1 MQSATMALMRH
12 ALRLSV
18 PAGGLLLLGSMLAAQ
33 AVTGAIDMTA
43 RVTPTGARPEPVR
56 QFTFYVLTKSYAEI
70 IKEVEGQ
77 DVLPTRE
84 EFIDKLTVSPELKK
98 WMKAHNVMD
107 LTSPDLD
114 KVVTADDIIEVPEFF
129 EAYERTNSGGVTMG
143 IPKPKYHETDKTANP
158 EKYQKQKDEFYA
170 ATKKFIHTY
179 PATVQGMEME
189 LAGVNPNVQW
199 EKLHVDHKKRIAQM
213 APDTAQVKY
222 LAGKADTDLD
232 GHAVVGGLAPG
243 KYWISSLGMDAASG
257 DRRLLWDVAITVEA
271 GQTSQLNL
279 SNINATDARALQP

>member
-1 MQSATMALMRH
+1 MALMRH
-12 ALRLSV
+12 ALRLFVAVS
-18 PAGGLLLLGSMLAAQ
+18 GLLLLASLLAAQ
-33 AVTGAIDMTA
+33 SGTGSIDMTA

-56 QFTFYVLTKSYAEI
+56 EFTFYVLTKSYADI

-84 EFIDKLTVSPELKK
+84 EFIDKLPVSPELRK
-98 WMKAHNVMD
+98 WMNAHNVMD

-114 KVVTADDIIEVPEFF
+114 KVIKADDIIEVPEFLD
-129 EAYERTNSGGVTMG
+129 AYERSNSGGVTLG
-143 IPKPKYHETDKTANP
+143 IPKPKYRESDRTANP

-170 ATKKFIHTY
+170 ATKSFIQAH

-189 LAGVNPNVQW
+189 LTGVNPSVQW

-213 APDTAQVKY
+213 APDAAQVKY

-232 GHAVVGGLAPG
+232 GHAFVGGLPAG

-257 DRRLLWDVAITVEA
+257 DRRLLWDVAVTVQA
-271 GQTSQLNL
+271 GHTSQLNL
-279 SNINATDARALQP
+279 SNVNATDARALQP